1 LGSTDLKKRLTAILA
16 ADVAGYSRLMAMD
29 DRGTVIALDSARK
42 VFKANIESNQGRV
55 IDMAGDSV
63 LAAFETASGA
73 VSSAMAIQ
81 AELITLGG
89 SVPEDRRMRFRVG
102 IHLGDVIEK
111 DDGTVYGDGVNIAAR
126 LEGLAEPGGITV
138 SDSIRNAVKGK
149 VSAEFEDQGEQKVKN
164 IPEPVRA
171 YRVRA
176 TATAENSPPA
186 PSGIDP
192 SLPEKPSIAVLPFK
206 VLSED
211 SRMAFL
217 AEGLVEDVG
226 ALLARIA
233 GFVVISHASS
243 SAFHNTSMTVSDISR
258 QLGVRYVVIGSVR
271 PLELGV
277 RISAQLTEGMSG
289 RVLWSGQFEKQR
301 ESAIDLQDDI
311 TRGIL
316 SELEPE
322 LTRAEI
328 ASIKRLRPEN
338 VDAWGNYRQALGAM
352 SLKGWTEEAMS
363 EARAH
368 FRRAFEIDPSFALA
382 RAHFALVTAL
392 GRNTG
397 LISADIQ
404 FAEEARAAAEEAIS
418 LDDGSSQVLGYA
430 GCALSDLGDHKR
442 GSEILLRSLEL
453 DPSNAQSY
461 VALGASQCL
470 RGEFKEG
477 IERMRYGMRIS
488 PRDRRL
494 GFWGWV
500 LGAFLLQAGLHEDAL
515 IESRQSVARDPR
527 LYLARILEAAAL
539 QTLGRPEEG
548 REALNTAR
556 RLRPSLTIEEIV
568 QSHGHR
574 IAKLIRPLWDGSS
587 TN

>member
-1 LGSTDLKKRLTAILA
+1 MSGTELKKRLTAILA

-29 DRGTVIALDSARK
+29 DHGTVNALDSARK
-42 VFKANIESNQGRV
+42 VFRSKIESNQGRV

-81 AELITLGG
+81 AELNTLGR
-89 SVPEDRRMRFRVG
+89 SISEDRRMRFRVG
-102 IHLGDVIEK
+102 IHLGDIIEK
-111 DDGTVYGDGVNIAAR
+111 EDGTVYGDGVNIAAR

-149 VSAEFEDQGEQKVKN
+149 VGAEFEDQGEQKVKN

-171 YRVRA
+171 YRVRVAA
-176 TATAENSPPA
+176 T
-186 PSGIDP
+186 PSKSERVPSEIEP

-211 SRMAFL
+211 TRMAFL

-243 SAFHNTSMTVSDISR
+243 SAFQNTNVTVSDISR

-271 PLELGV
+271 PLEQGV
-277 RISAQLTEGMSG
+277 RISSQLIEGVSG

-328 ASIKRLRPEN
+328 ALIRRLRPEN
-338 VDAWGNYRQALGAM
+338 VDAWGNYREAAGAV
-352 SLKGWTEEAMS
+352 SLKGWTEEAIS
-363 EARAH
+363 EARAK

-382 RAHFALVTAL
+382 RAQFALITAL

-397 LISADIQ
+397 LVSTDIQ

-430 GCALSDLGDHKR
+430 GCALCDLGDHKR
-442 GSEILLRSLEL
+442 GSEILLRSIEL
-453 DPSNAQSY
+453 DPSNAQPY

-470 RGEFKEG
+470 LGEFKVG

-494 GFWGWV
+494 GFWGWA
-500 LGAFLLQAGLHEDAL
+500 LGAFLLQAGLYEQAL
-515 IESRQSVARDPR
+515 IESRQSAARDPK
-527 LYLARILEAAAL
+527 LYLARILEAAVL

-548 REALNTAR
+548 RDALITAR
-556 RLRPSLTIEEIV
+556 RLRPSLTIEEIGHS
-568 QSHGHR
+568 QGHR
-574 IAKLIRPLWDGSS
+574 VAKLIRPLWGGNS